1 MAYVSST
8 RKTSDTLNNRF
19 AALWADMAEA
29 YNNWRVY
36 RTTLNELN
44 TLSTREMADLGIN
57 PSMVRRIALEAA
69 YGKNA

>member
-8 RKTSDTLNNRF
+8 RKTGDTLMGRF
-19 AALWADMAEA
+19 AALRADAVQG
-29 YNNWRVY
+29 YHNWRVY

-44 TLSTREMADLGIN
+44 ALSMREMADLGIN
-57 PSMVRRIALEAA
+57 PSMVRRLALEAA

>member
-19 AALWADMAEA
+19 AALWADMVVA

-69 YGKNA
+69 YGKTA

>member
-8 RKTSDTLNNRF
+8 RKSSDTLINRF
-19 AALWADMAEA
+19 AALRVDAIEA

-44 TLSTREMADLGIN
+44 SLSTRELADLGIN

-69 YGKNA
+69 YGKSA